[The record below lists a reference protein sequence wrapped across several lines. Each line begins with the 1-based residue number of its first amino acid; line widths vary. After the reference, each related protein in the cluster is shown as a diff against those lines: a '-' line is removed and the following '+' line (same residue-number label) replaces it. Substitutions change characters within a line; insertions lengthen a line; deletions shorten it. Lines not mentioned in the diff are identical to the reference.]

1 MFRAAAAGMAPAVAR
16 RTGRPAAEL
25 EKLAA
30 ELVPPPDVARTGNA
44 LSVQMA
50 ALAALLDAVAIEP
63 AIAAGPDGNTA
74 GVSSDLPGRAGAE
87 HRSEPPCRT
96 RTA

>member
-1 MFRAAAAGMAPAVAR
+1 MAPAVAR

-50 ALAALLDAVAIEP
+50 ALAALLDAVAIDP

-74 GVSSDLPGRAGAE
+74 RRRGNK
-87 HRSEPPCRT
+87 T
-96 RTA
+96 T